1 MQQKKTNS
9 PNKATFGRFRIE
21 MQKDSKAISFRKK
34 PIKYKIKKG

>member
-1 MQQKKTNS
+1 MQQKQTTS